1 MTGWVRNTPDGMVEG
16 EAQGQDNSL
25 EQLVK
30 DLSVGP
36 SHAKVDKLE
45 KNEIGTV
52 DGELGFDVRI

>member
-1 MTGWVRNTPDGMVEG
+1 MVEG
-16 EAQGQDNSL
+16 EAQGQDDSL

-30 DLSVGP
+30 DLGVGP